1 MGFVLQK
8 PAFSGHSHLYIWIN
22 EQIYKS
28 GTLVNKEFSNFTL
41 IDVTRYQMI
50 TQTLKEM
57 IKNGVF
63 AVQFHMESQQVS
75 SWKMWTDRLSDM

>member
-1 MGFVLQK
+1 
-8 PAFSGHSHLYIWIN
+8 
-22 EQIYKS
+22 
-28 GTLVNKEFSNFTL
+28 
-41 IDVTRYQMI
+41 MI